1 VCEKWHCGL
10 TRRADPY
17 IQKGQAQGLS
27 FSVAKGVAIPPSL
40 NNIYKELSTDIPGWT
55 KPNHGCLEQ
64 WAKRGVLLLNAVLTV
79 RAGASNSHAKKGWER
94 FTDAVIKHVNNDR
107 SGVVFLLWGKPAQ
120 QKGKGINASKHLVL
134 QAAHPSPLA
143 GGKFFGSKHF
153 SQANAYLKKQGLPEI
168 DWTIDN

>member
-1 VCEKWHCGL
+1 
-10 TRRADPY
+10 
-17 IQKGQAQGLS
+17 
-27 FSVAKGVAIPPSL
+27 
-40 NNIYKELSTDIPGWT
+40 
-55 KPNHGCLEQ
+55 
-64 WAKRGVLLLNAVLTV
+64 LLQ
-79 RAGASNSHAKKGWER
+79 GWER

-134 QAAHPSPLA
+134 QAAHPSPYVFLIDKTKGKLMMNRLA